1 MVAHGTP
8 CLGPVTQAGCGAIC
22 PAYGRGCYGCF
33 GPVAEPNTAA
43 LIPRLRQLGLDQ
55 AGVHLVFATFNVA
68 APGFRAARDQAAGGG
83 TDAAAGGGTASAPE
97 TAR

>member
-1 MVAHGTP
+1 
-8 CLGPVTQAGCGAIC
+8 
-22 PAYGRGCYGCF
+22 
-33 GPVAEPNTAA
+33 VAEPNTAA
-43 LIPRLRQLGLDQ
+43 LIPRLRQLGMDQ
-55 AGVHLVFATFNVA
+55 AGVHRVFATFNVA